1 MTSVTL
7 VFFSL
12 LPFLAWFFYCL
23 IHKHAVMMHLPG
35 FFCAALIAAAFSVAA
50 RFALEPCAVFF
61 APAVLPLFTAL
72 VVTAIPEEATKLL
85 AVIPFSRNAP
95 GHSPL
100 PRRTILAR
108 AVCISLAFSSLENI
122 FFAAQ
127 FPGSLP
133 LRFGTA
139 VPLHASLAVFS
150 ACWLSGRLN
159 RDRYHSAFRGRFAPG
174 FFMLAAAICLHA
186 LYALGFELRPIFAG
200 LSVVTAAVAFIG
212 AMVLWNTCGDDDE
225 QRS

>member
-23 IHKHAVMMHLPG
+23 IHKHAVMLHLPG
-35 FFCAALIAAAFSVAA
+35 FFGAALIAAAFSVAA
-50 RFALEPCAVFF
+50 RFVLEPFAVFF
-61 APAVLPLFTAL
+61 PPAVLPLFTAL
-72 VVTAIPEEATKLL
+72 AVTAIPEEATKLL
-85 AVIPFSRNAP
+85 AVIPFSRSGP
-95 GHSPL
+95 GRSPL
-100 PRRTILAR
+100 PERTLLAR

-122 FFAAQ
+122 FFAAK

-159 RDRYHSAFRGRFAPG
+159 RDRYLPAVRDRFAPG
-174 FFMLAAAICLHA
+174 LFMLVAAICLHA

-200 LSVVTAAVAFIG
+200 LSVFTAAVAFIG
-212 AMVLWNTCGDDDE
+212 AVVLWNTCGDDDG

>member
-23 IHKHAVMMHLPG
+23 IHKHAVMLHLPG
-35 FFCAALIAAAFSVAA
+35 FFGAALIAAAFSVAA
-50 RFALEPCAVFF
+50 RFVLEPFAVFF
-61 APAVLPLFTAL
+61 PPAVLPLFTAL
-72 VVTAIPEEATKLL
+72 AVTAIPEEATKLL
-85 AVIPFSRNAP
+85 AVIPFSRSGP
-95 GHSPL
+95 GRSPL
-100 PRRTILAR
+100 PERTLLAR

-122 FFAAQ
+122 FFAAK

-159 RDRYHSAFRGRFAPG
+159 RGRFAPG
-174 FFMLAAAICLHA
+174 FRMLVAAICLHA

-200 LSVVTAAVAFIG
+200 LSVFTATVAFIG
-212 AMVLWNTCGDDDE
+212 AVVLWNTCGDDDG